1 MEHFLYDLFEEA
13 SIISGEETSEKPSLC
28 NFINAR
34 KAIEMLNKH
43 IKDTLPIAVHSDVD
57 VDGIGSTY
65 EIFTMI
71 RWLGAINKTGFLINK
86 EKVHGISEKHVEY
99 FKTHKAGLL
108 IILDSSTNELEYIK
122 DMNCD
127 VLVIDHHEVLHN
139 ELCGKTLGGEYVIV
153 NNMVDNEETSS
164 LQEVIE
170 DPTAIITPYKA
181 EKRMSCGL
189 VIYELLRLYQLV
201 YKMRNL
207 IEEGMLYQWAGVTLF
222 TDAIPLSNS
231 RNQYYIE
238 KTVHSMDL
246 EPSLKQMVR
255 RLNEYQC
262 GLDKTFINFY
272 LAPRINKAI
281 RAGASTEALDI
292 VLNRPR
298 DIRNLDVYRK
308 QQEEATKDLLVGVKV
323 GLHKDDNYALK
334 DITGSGINRNYCG
347 VIAAKL
353 CDATRKNSVVCL
365 RNESTGLVEGS
376 FRGRLT
382 GPDYRGYFEEKCP
395 GVYAQGHASAF
406 GFKIDKE
413 QLESIMDSLHEI
425 EPKGNS
431 HRFYLTAGDMPE
443 DLKGTH
449 HIDDM
454 IQFKKQRGLVKLAM
468 ANSKLSSEE
477 SINIMVL
484 NPDDLELDWR
494 GKMGYCNI
502 MGLRCMAFEELVTE
516 WLSIYV
522 EYSNDI
528 SIYVKNVKV

>member
-1 MEHFLYDLFEEA
+1 MEQFLYDLFDVA
-13 SIISGEETSEKPSLC
+13 DIISGETTADKPPLC
-28 NFINAR
+28 NFINSR
-34 KAIEMLNKH
+34 KAIEMINKH
-43 IKDTLPIAVHSDVD
+43 IQDDLPIAVHSDVD

-65 EIFTMI
+65 EIFTFI
-71 RWLGAINKTGFLINK
+71 RWLGAINKTGFIINK
-86 EKVHGISEKHVEY
+86 EKVHGISAKHSDY

-108 IILDSSTNELEYIK
+108 IILDSSTNEIEYIK

-127 VLVIDHHEVLHN
+127 VLVIDHHEILHN
-139 ELCGKTLGGEYVIV
+139 ELSGKTLGGEYVIV
-153 NNMVDNEETSS
+153 SNMIDNESTEE
-164 LQEVIE
+164 LQEIID
-170 DPTAIITPYKA
+170 DPTAIITPYKT

-189 VIYELLRLYQLV
+189 VIYELLRIYQIV
-201 YKMRNL
+201 YQMQNL
-207 IEEGMLYQWAGVTLF
+207 IEEGMLYQWAGITLF

-238 KTVHSMDL
+238 QTVHSMDL
-246 EPSLKQMVR
+246 ELSLKQMVKQI
-255 RLNEYQC
+255 NKYQS

-281 RAGASTEALDI
+281 RAGASQEALDI
-292 VLNRPR
+292 VLNRPS
-298 DIRNLDVYRK
+298 DIKNLDVYK
-308 QQEEATKDLLVGVKV
+308 QQQEEATKDLLVGVKV
-323 GLHKDDNYALK
+323 GLNKEDHYALK
-334 DITGSGINRNYCG
+334 DITGLGIDRNYCG

-353 CDATRKNSVVCL
+353 CDTTKKNSVVCI
-365 RNESTGLVEGS
+365 RNERTGLMEGS

-413 QLESIMDSLHEI
+413 QLESIMDSLNEI
-425 EPKGNS
+425 EPKGDS
-431 HRFYLTAGDMPE
+431 HRFYLTAGDMP
-443 DLKGTH
+443 DSLKGTH

-454 IQFKKQRGLVKLAM
+454 TEFKRQRGLLKLAM

-484 NPDDLELDWR
+484 NPWNLEIDWK
-494 GKMGYCNI
+494 GKMGYYSI
-502 MGLRCMAFEELVTE
+502 MGLKCMAFEEVNTE

-522 EYSNDI
+522 EYTNDI